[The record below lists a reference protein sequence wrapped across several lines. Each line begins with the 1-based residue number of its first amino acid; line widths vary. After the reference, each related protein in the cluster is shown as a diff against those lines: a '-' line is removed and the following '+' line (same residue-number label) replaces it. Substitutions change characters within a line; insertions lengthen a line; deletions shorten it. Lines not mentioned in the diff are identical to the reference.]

1 MSWTTALQNYFDRNL
16 GDLEMTYTVEIIS
29 MERKEELVDQYGGRI
44 RYEIKS
50 EIYGCCI
57 KLLTGVTSVKDAW
70 EESFYSASQN
80 IRSHGRLYVLQDK
93 SLGENRV
100 YFDPQSKTGFLFNM
114 DYYGW
119 IKSLALSVAGDILE
133 DNHGIYSVHG
143 ACLDARGWGLC
154 ILGGSGAGKTTHTY
168 GLLRSPRVRVVS
180 DDWFYARIFGDD
192 VLAYGSEK
200 NFYIRAD
207 LADIWKEF
215 SGLVEKAVF
224 DEKGRAVVDL
234 RWVIGKGR
242 ILPLTTLEN
251 VILLKRDVSEEEI
264 VRELGG
270 KEALQIM
277 EAKDYFNPHLLVH
290 SDFKRRLRSRFF
302 RALFARAR
310 VHEVNT
316 RGTPEESQRAI
327 RDILKID

>member
-1 MSWTTALQNYFDRNL
+1 
-16 GDLEMTYTVEIIS
+16 MTYTVEIIS
-29 MERKEELVDQYGGRI
+29 MERKKELVDQYGGRI

-70 EESFYSASQN
+70 EESFYFASQN

-93 SLGENRV
+93 SQGENQV
-100 YFDPQSKTGFLFNM
+100 YYDPQSKTGFLFNM

-119 IKSLALSVAGDILE
+119 IKSLALSLAGDILE

-143 ACLDARGWGLC
+143 ACLDARGLGLC

-192 VLAYGSEK
+192 ILAYGSEK

-251 VILLKRDVSEEEI
+251 VIILKRDPSEEET

-270 KEALQIM
+270 EEALQIM
-277 EAKDYFNPHLLVH
+277 EANDYFNPHLLVH
-290 SDFKRRLRSRFF
+290 SDFKRSLRSRFF

-327 RDILKID
+327 KDILEIE

>member
-1 MSWTTALQNYFDRNL
+1 MAYA
-16 GDLEMTYTVEIIS
+16 VEIIS
-29 MERKEELVDQYGGRI
+29 MQRKEELVEQYAGQVL
-44 RYEIKS
+44 YEIKS

-57 KLLTGVTSVKDAW
+57 KLLTGSASVKNAW
-70 EESFYSASQN
+70 EESFYFASQN
-80 IRSHGRLYVLQDK
+80 IRSHGRLYVLEDK

-100 YFDPQSKTGFLFNM
+100 CYDPHSRSCFLFNM

-119 IKSLALSVAGDILE
+119 IKSLALSLAGDILE
-133 DNHGIYSVHG
+133 DNHAIYSVHG
-143 ACLDARGWGLC
+143 ACLDMRGQGVC

-168 GLLRSPRVRVVS
+168 GLLRSSRVRVVS
-180 DDWFYARIFGDD
+180 DDWFFARIFGEEI
-192 VLAYGSEK
+192 LAYGSEK

-215 SGLVEKAVF
+215 SGMVDRAVF

-242 ILPLTTLEN
+242 ILPLTTMEH
-251 VILLKRDVSEEEI
+251 VILLKRDSRQAEI
-264 VRELGG
+264 VREMGAA
-270 KEALQIM
+270 EALAVL
-277 EAKDYFNPHLLVH
+277 EANGYYNPHLLVK
-290 SDFKRRLRSRFF
+290 SDLKRTLRSRFF
-302 RALFARAR
+302 QALFSRAK

-327 RDILKID
+327 REILEE

>member
-1 MSWTTALQNYFDRNL
+1 
-16 GDLEMTYTVEIIS
+16 MTYTVELIS

-57 KLLTGVTSVKDAW
+57 KLLTGVTSIKDAW
-70 EESFYSASQN
+70 EESFYFASQN

-93 SLGENRV
+93 SQGENRV
-100 YFDPQSKTGFLFNM
+100 YYDPQSKTGFLFNM

-119 IKSLALSVAGDILE
+119 IKSLALSLAGDILE

-143 ACLDARGWGLC
+143 ACLDARGLGLC

-180 DDWFYARIFGDD
+180 DDWFYARIYGGEI
-192 VLAYGSEK
+192 LAYGSEK

-215 SGLVEKAVF
+215 SGLVQKAVF

-251 VILLKRDVSEEEI
+251 VILLKRDPSEEET

-270 KEALQIM
+270 EEALQIM
-277 EAKDYFNPHLLVH
+277 EANDYFNPHLLVH

-310 VHEVNT
+310 VHEINT

-327 RDILKID
+327 KDILEIE